1 MDWTTVYEE
10 FHRYLHLYNFPVG
23 VTLFEKKENVPA
35 SVRWI
40 DRKVNVCQQ
49 VALARL
55 YGWTSASGPEE
66 QVCVLGASSVGLINV
81 PQRVREGKINYGVY
95 QKDLAAA
102 KRMQKY
108 LPKMSQKHEA
118 LVTFSLTRVPEGLA
132 PKVIIIYGNSAQMM
146 RLVQA
151 ALWEHG
157 GELRMASSGDGGV
170 CCRGIAQTFMTHNP
184 TLEIPCL
191 GDRRFAVTQDTELI
205 FAFPATMA
213 SEILEGLKATY
224 KAGSRYPI
232 PTQMDWAP
240 HMPEGFFV
248 IAEDY

>member
-1 MDWTTVYEE
+1 M
-10 FHRYLHLYNFPVG
+10 
-23 VTLFEKKENVPA
+23 
-35 SVRWI
+35 
-40 DRKVNVCQQ
+40 NVCQQ

-55 YGWTSASGPEE
+55 YGWTSATSPEE

-81 PQRVREGKINYGVY
+81 PRRVKDGKINYGVY

-102 KRMQKY
+102 KRMQEH
-108 LPKMSQKHEA
+108 LPKMSQRHEA
-118 LVTFSLTRVPEGLA
+118 FVTFSLTRVPEGLA

-146 RLVQA
+146 RLIQA

-170 CCRGIAQTFMTHNP
+170 CCRGIAQTLMTNNP

-224 KAGSRYPI
+224 TAGSRYPI
-232 PTQMDWAP
+232 PTQMDWVP

>member
-1 MDWTTVYEE
+1 MNWTTVYEE

-23 VTLFEKKENVPA
+23 VTLFEKKEKVPS
-35 SVRWI
+35 SVKWI
-40 DRKVNVCQQ
+40 NRKVNVCQQ

-55 YGWTSASGPEE
+55 YGWTSATSPEE

-81 PQRVREGKINYGVY
+81 PRRVKDGKINYGVY

-102 KRMQKY
+102 KRMQEH
-108 LPKMSQKHEA
+108 LPKMSQRHEA
-118 LVTFSLTRVPEGLA
+118 FVTFSLTRVPEGLA

-146 RLVQA
+146 RLIQA

-170 CCRGIAQTFMTHNP
+170 CCRGIAQTLMTNNP

-224 KAGSRYPI
+224 TAGSRYPI
-232 PTQMDWAP
+232 PTQMDWVP

-248 IAEDY
+248 ITEDY

>member
-1 MDWTTVYEE
+1 MNWTTVYEE

-23 VTLFEKKENVPA
+23 VTLFEKKEKVPS
-35 SVRWI
+35 SVKWI
-40 DRKVNVCQQ
+40 NRKVNVCQQ

-55 YGWTSASGPEE
+55 YGWTSATSPEE

-81 PQRVREGKINYGVY
+81 PRRVKDGKINYGVY

-102 KRMQKY
+102 KRMQEH
-108 LPKMSQKHEA
+108 LPKMSQRHEA
-118 LVTFSLTRVPEGLA
+118 FVTFSLTRVPEGLA

-146 RLVQA
+146 RLIQA

-170 CCRGIAQTFMTHNP
+170 CCRGIAQTLMTNNP

-224 KAGSRYPI
+224 TAGSRYPI
-232 PTQMDWAP
+232 PTQMDWVP

-248 IAEDY
+248 VAEDY

>member
-1 MDWTTVYEE
+1 MNWTTVYEK

-23 VTLFEKKENVPA
+23 VTLFEKKEDVHA

-55 YGWTSASGPEE
+55 YGWTSASGPED

-81 PQRVREGKINYGVY
+81 PRRVREGKINYGVY

-102 KRMQKY
+102 KRMQEH
-108 LPKMSQKHEA
+108 LPKMSQRHEA

-132 PKVIIIYGNSAQMM
+132 PKVIIIYGNSTQMM
-146 RLVQA
+146 RLIQA
-151 ALWEHG
+151 SLWEHG

-170 CCRGIAQTFMTHNP
+170 CCRGIAQTLMTNNP

-224 KAGSRYPI
+224 TAGSRYPI